1 MSSHSRFGEQTIV
14 NSFNLFIDTERTNIC
29 GDHSSSGDDT
39 TIHFE
44 GSSIIA
50 NDGELIKLTLTNFE
64 MYNNLYSVD
73 INNDRFTTT
82 YSNNSLAIVPPA
94 TEAPA
99 LIFTSVDDRITNK
112 NYATLGDMAIEF
124 AKTIAKRITAIK
136 PTIVRFKIT
145 IKNLFKN
152 TAATND
158 DDKNTYSFT
167 STADNI
173 FPNTIGAVCLSMS
186 ETSNRLL
193 DIEIECR
200 DTTDAAL
207 VHGLNALAIQSYA
220 SKGDFANLFGG
231 LRQDDEAST
240 SFQSFKT
247 EFYNVGAVA
256 AIPAVPAVGGVGGS
270 PAVPAVVGT
279 ASGIR
284 IKGFFPMQRTTDPYV
299 YLRCNLSQSGG
310 LESATLASDTI
321 KSSSANSDL
330 TASNILAK
338 LKRDVEFI
346 SYDNNV
352 GDEYFINLQ
361 QRKLSTIKLYL
372 ADSKNRPLGRRSDT
386 DTGNKG
392 TAAGLQKIVS
402 GARVFDN
409 QTQSTLGNLFFTAV
423 LRVDI
428 VKMSDVKKLETP
440 PLPLPLPARKAQ
452 TGVVVF
458 ESYGMPKSG
467 N

>member
-1 MSSHSRFGEQTIV
+1 MSSTSRFGEQTVV
-14 NSFNLFIDTERTNIC
+14 NTFNLFVDTERISIC
-29 GDHSSSGDDT
+29 GDLNSKGDEA

-73 INNDRFTTT
+73 VNNDTFTIT
-82 YSNNSLAIVPPA
+82 YSNNSLAIVAPA
-94 TEAPA
+94 VVAPA
-99 LIFTSVDDRITNK
+99 LIFTSTDYRIPDK
-112 NYATLGDMAIEF
+112 NYATLGQMAIEF
-124 AKTIAKRITAIK
+124 AKTVAKSISVIK

-152 TAATND
+152 TTATND

-167 STADNI
+167 SAADNT
-173 FPNTIGAVCLSMS
+173 FPNTAGAVFLSMS

-193 DIEIECR
+193 DVEIECL
-200 DTTDAAL
+200 DTAGNAL
-207 VHGLNALAIQSYA
+207 VHGLNALAFQSYA
-220 SKGDFANLFGG
+220 SKGDFATLFGG

-240 SFQSFKT
+240 SFQSLET
-247 EFYNVGAVA
+247 TLYNVGAVA
-256 AIPAVPAVGGVGGS
+256 AVGGT
-270 PAVPAVVGT
+270 PAVVGT
-279 ASGIR
+279 PSGIR
-284 IKGFFPMQRTTDPYV
+284 IRGFFPMQRTTDPYV
-299 YLRCNLSQSGG
+299 YLRCNLSQNGG
-310 LESATLASDTI
+310 LESATLGSDTV
-321 KSSSANSDL
+321 KSSDPNSDL
-330 TASNILAK
+330 IPSTILAK

-346 SYDNNV
+346 SYDNSF

-361 QRKLSTIKLYL
+361 QRKLSTIKLSL
-372 ADSKNRPLGRRSDT
+372 TDSKNRPVGRR
-386 DTGNKG
+386 TGETSKG

-402 GARVFDN
+402 NKLIFDKD
-409 QTQSTLGNLFFTAV
+409 TQSTLGNLFFTAV

-428 VKMSDVKKLETP
+428 IKMSDVKRLETA

-452 TGVVVF
+452 SGVVIF

>member
-14 NSFNLFIDTERTNIC
+14 NSFNLFVDTERTNIC
-29 GDHSSSGDDT
+29 GDRSSSGDDT

-73 INNDRFTTT
+73 VNNDRFTTT
-82 YSNNSLAIVPPA
+82 YSNNSLAIVAPA

-112 NYATLGDMAIEF
+112 NYATLGEMAIEF
-124 AKTIAKRITAIK
+124 AKTIAKRISAIK

-167 STADNI
+167 SASDNT
-173 FPNTIGAVCLSMS
+173 FPNTMGAVFLSMS

-193 DIEIECR
+193 DIEIECL
-200 DTTDAAL
+200 DTTGAAL

-240 SFQSFKT
+240 SFQSLKT
-247 EFYNVGAVA
+247 ELYNVGAV
-256 AIPAVPAVGGVGGS
+256 PASAGV
-270 PAVPAVVGT
+270 AAVVGT

-321 KSSSANSDL
+321 TSSSTNSDL

-346 SYDNNV
+346 SYDNSY

-402 GARVFDN
+402 NKLVFDN

-423 LRVDI
+423 IRVDI
-428 VKMSDVKKLETP
+428 VKMSDVKKLETS

>member
-1 MSSHSRFGEQTIV
+1 MSSTSRFGEQTVV
-14 NSFNLFIDTERTNIC
+14 NTFNLFVDTERISIC
-29 GDHSSSGDDT
+29 GDQNSKGDDA

-44 GSSIIA
+44 GSSIVA

-73 INNDRFTTT
+73 VNNDTFTTT

-94 TEAPA
+94 TQAPA
-99 LIFTSVDDRITNK
+99 LIFTSVDDRIPDK
-112 NYATLGDMAIEF
+112 NYATLGEMAIEF
-124 AKTIAKRITAIK
+124 AKTVAKRITLIK

-158 DDKNTYSFT
+158 NDKNTYSFT
-167 STADNI
+167 SAADNT
-173 FPNTIGAVCLSMS
+173 FPNTAGAVFLSMS

-193 DIEIECR
+193 DVEIECL
-200 DTTDAAL
+200 DTTGANLA
-207 VHGLNALAIQSYA
+207 HGLNALAIQSYA
-220 SKGDFANLFGG
+220 SKGDFAVLFGG

-240 SFQSFKT
+240 SFQSLET
-247 EFYNVGAVA
+247 TLYNV
-256 AIPAVPAVGGVGGS
+256 S
-270 PAVPAVVGT
+270 GT

-284 IKGFFPMQRTTDPYV
+284 IRGFFPMQRTTDPYV
-299 YLRCNLSQSGG
+299 YLRCNLSQNGG
-310 LESATLASDTI
+310 LESATLGSDTV
-321 KSSSANSDL
+321 KSSDANSDL
-330 TASNILAK
+330 IPSTILAK

-346 SYDNNV
+346 SYDNSF

-361 QRKLSTIKLYL
+361 QRKLSTIKLSL
-372 ADSKNRPLGRRSDT
+372 TDSKNRPVGRR
-386 DTGNKG
+386 TGETSKG

-402 GARVFDN
+402 NKLVFDKD
-409 QTQSTLGNLFFTAV
+409 TQSTLGNLFFTAV

-428 VKMSDVKKLETP
+428 IKMSEVKRLETA

-458 ESYGMPKSG
+458 ESYGLGKSG

>member
-1 MSSHSRFGEQTIV
+1 MSSNSRFGEQTIT

-29 GDHSSSGDDT
+29 GDHSSQGDDT

-64 MYNNLYSVD
+64 MYNNIFTTD
-73 INNDRFTTT
+73 INNDRFTTS
-82 YSNNSLAIVPPA
+82 YSTTPIPAPVPPA
-94 TEAPA
+94 TEGVITYAA
-99 LIFTSVDDRITNK
+99 AVDDRITDK
-112 NYATLGDMAIEF
+112 NYATLGEMAIEF
-124 AKTIAKRITAIK
+124 AKAVAKRVSVITPAV
-136 PTIVRFKIT
+136 VRHKIT
-145 IKNLFKN
+145 IRNLFKN
-152 TAATND
+152 TAATTD
-158 DDKNTYSFT
+158 DEKNTYTFT
-167 STADNI
+167 SAVNNT
-173 FPNTIGAVCLSMS
+173 FPNTIGAVPLSMS

-193 DIEIECR
+193 DIEIECQNVSN
-200 DTTDAAL
+200 APVA
-207 VHGLNALAIQSYA
+207 HGLTAFNIQSHA

-231 LRQDDEAST
+231 LRQDDESLPA
-240 SFQSFKT
+240 FQSFFT
-247 EFYNVGAVA
+247 ERYSVD
-256 AIPAVPAVGGVGGS
+256 GV
-270 PAVPAVVGT
+270 

-299 YLRCNLSQSGG
+299 YLRCTLSQSGG

-321 KSSSANSDL
+321 KSTSTNSDL
-330 TASNILAK
+330 APSNILAK

-346 SYDNNV
+346 NYDNSV

-372 ADSKNRPLGRRSDT
+372 TDSKNRPLGRRSDT

-392 TAAGLQKIVS
+392 TAAGLQKIV
-402 GARVFDN
+402 GGKLLYDK

-428 VKMSDVKKLETP
+428 VKISDVKKLETT

>member
-14 NSFNLFIDTERTNIC
+14 NSFNLFVDTERTNIC

-44 GSSIIA
+44 GSSIVA

-64 MYNNLYSVD
+64 MYNNLYSID

-82 YSNNSLAIVPPA
+82 YSNNSIAIVPPA
-94 TEAPA
+94 TVAPA

-112 NYATLGDMAIEF
+112 NYATLGEMAIEF
-124 AKTIAKRITAIK
+124 AKTIAKRISAIK
-136 PTIVRFKIT
+136 PTIVRFNIT

-152 TAATND
+152 LAATND
-158 DDKNTYSFT
+158 DDKNTYSFV
-167 STADNI
+167 STVDNI
-173 FPNTIGAVCLSMS
+173 FPNTAGAVCLSMS

-200 DTTDAAL
+200 DTANANLT
-207 VHGLNALAIQSYA
+207 HGLNALAFQSYA

-247 EFYNVGAVA
+247 ELYNVG
-256 AIPAVPAVGGVGGS
+256 GV
-270 PAVPAVVGT
+270 

-321 KSSSANSDL
+321 TSTSTNSDL

-346 SYDNNV
+346 SYDNNI

-386 DTGNKG
+386 DAGNKG

-402 GARVFDN
+402 GVRVFDN

-428 VKMSDVKKLETP
+428 VKMSDVKKLETS

>member
-14 NSFNLFIDTERTNIC
+14 NSFNLFVDTERTNIC
-29 GDHSSSGDDT
+29 GDRSSTGDDT

-73 INNDRFTTT
+73 VNNDRFTMT
-82 YSNNSLAIVPPA
+82 YSNNSLAIVAPA
-94 TEAPA
+94 TTAPA
-99 LIFTSVDDRITNK
+99 LVFTSVDDRITNK
-112 NYATLGDMAIEF
+112 NYATLGEMAIEF
-124 AKTIAKRITAIK
+124 AKTIAKRITLIK

-152 TAATND
+152 LAATND
-158 DDKNTYSFT
+158 DDKNTYSFL
-167 STADNI
+167 SIADNI
-173 FPNTIGAVCLSMS
+173 FPNTAGAVFLSMS

-200 DTTDAAL
+200 GTDDANL
-207 VHGLNALAIQSYA
+207 VHGFNALAIQSYA

-231 LRQDDEAST
+231 LRQDDEASI
-240 SFQSFKT
+240 SFQSLKT
-247 EFYNVGAVA
+247 ELYNV
-256 AIPAVPAVGGVGGS
+256 S
-270 PAVPAVVGT
+270 GT

-321 KSSSANSDL
+321 TSSSTNSDL

-346 SYDNNV
+346 SYDNSY

-402 GARVFDN
+402 NKLVFDN

-423 LRVDI
+423 IRVDI
-428 VKMSDVKKLETP
+428 VKMSDVKKLETS

>member
-14 NSFNLFIDTERTNIC
+14 NSFNLFVDTERTNIC
-29 GDHSSSGDDT
+29 GDRSSCGDDT

-73 INNDRFTTT
+73 VNNDRFTTT

-99 LIFTSVDDRITNK
+99 LVFTSVDDRITNK

-158 DDKNTYSFT
+158 DDKNTYSFE
-167 STADNI
+167 STADNT

-193 DIEIECR
+193 DIDIQCR
-200 DTTDAAL
+200 DTAGNAL
-207 VHGLNALAIQSYA
+207 AHGLNALAIQSYA

-256 AIPAVPAVGGVGGS
+256 AIPAANGNPAV
-270 PAVPAVVGT
+270 AAVVGT

-321 KSSSANSDL
+321 KSSSTNSDL

-346 SYDNNV
+346 SYDNSF

-361 QRKLSTIKLYL
+361 QRKLSTMKLYL

-392 TAAGLQKIVS
+392 TAAGLQKIES
-402 GARVFDN
+402 NKLVFDN

-428 VKMSDVKKLETP
+428 VKMSDPKKLETS

>member
-1 MSSHSRFGEQTIV
+1 MSSLSRFGEQTIV
-14 NSFNLFIDTERTNIC
+14 NSFNLFVDTERTNIC
-29 GDHSSSGDDT
+29 GDRSSSGDDT

-44 GSSIIA
+44 GSSIVA

-73 INNDRFTTT
+73 INNDRFTMT

-94 TEAPA
+94 TQAPA
-99 LIFTSVDDRITNK
+99 LIFTSVDDRITDK
-112 NYATLGDMAIEF
+112 NYATLGEMAIEF
-124 AKTIAKRITAIK
+124 AKTIAKRITLIK

-152 TAATND
+152 TAATNEND
-158 DDKNTYSFT
+158 MNTHSFV
-167 STADNI
+167 SVADNT
-173 FPNTIGAVCLSMS
+173 FPNTSGAVFLSMS

-193 DIEIECR
+193 DVEIECR
-200 DTTDAAL
+200 DSADGSLA
-207 VHGLNALAIQSYA
+207 HGFNALAIQSYA

-247 EFYNVGAVA
+247 ELYNV
-256 AIPAVPAVGGVGGS
+256 S
-270 PAVPAVVGT
+270 GT

-321 KSSSANSDL
+321 TSSSTNSDL

-346 SYDNNV
+346 SYDNSFGN
-352 GDEYFINLQ
+352 EYFINLQ

-372 ADSKNRPLGRRSDT
+372 ADSKNRPLGRRSDA

-392 TAAGLQKIVS
+392 TAAGLQKIVN

-409 QTQSTLGNLFFTAV
+409 QTQSTVGNLFFTAV

-428 VKMSDVKKLETP
+428 VKMSDVKKLETS

>member
-64 MYNNLYSVD
+64 MYNNLHSVD

-94 TEAPA
+94 TVAPA
-99 LIFTSVDDRITNK
+99 LIFTSVDDRITDK
-112 NYATLGDMAIEF
+112 NYATLGEMAIEF

-167 STADNI
+167 STADNT

-193 DIEIECR
+193 DIEIECL
-200 DTTDAAL
+200 DTTGANLA
-207 VHGLNALAIQSYA
+207 HGLNALAIQSYA

-247 EFYNVGAVA
+247 ELYNVSAV
-256 AIPAVPAVGGVGGS
+256 
-270 PAVPAVVGT
+270 

-284 IKGFFPMQRTTDPYV
+284 IRGFFPMQRTTDPYV

-372 ADSKNRPLGRRSDT
+372 ADSKNRPLGRRSDA

-428 VKMSDVKKLETP
+428 VKMSDVKKLETS

>member
-73 INNDRFTTT
+73 VNNDRFTTS
-82 YSNNSLAIVPPA
+82 YSTTAIPAPVPPA
-94 TEAPA
+94 TEPVITYAA
-99 LIFTSVDDRITNK
+99 AVDDRITNK
-112 NYATLGDMAIEF
+112 NYATLGEMAIEF

-136 PTIVRFKIT
+136 PSVVRFKIT

-152 TAATND
+152 LAATND
-158 DDKNTYSFT
+158 DDKNTYSFV
-167 STADNI
+167 SVADNT
-173 FPNTIGAVCLSMS
+173 FPNTAGAVCLSMS

-200 DTTDAAL
+200 DNTDANLA
-207 VHGLNALAIQSYA
+207 HGITALAFQSYA

-231 LRQDDEAST
+231 LRQDDEASPT
-240 SFQSFKT
+240 FQSFKT
-247 EFYNVGAVA
+247 ELFNVGAVA
-256 AIPAVPAVGGVGGS
+256 
-270 PAVPAVVGT
+270 
-279 ASGIR
+279 SGIR
-284 IKGFFPMQRTTDPYV
+284 VKGFFPMQRTTDPYV

-428 VKMSDVKKLETP
+428 IKMSDPKKLETP

>member
-14 NSFNLFIDTERTNIC
+14 NSFNLFVDTERTNIC
-29 GDHSSSGDDT
+29 GDRSSSGDDT

-64 MYNNLYSVD
+64 MYNDLYSVD

-94 TEAPA
+94 TQAPA

-112 NYATLGDMAIEF
+112 NYATLGEMAIEF

-200 DTTDAAL
+200 DTNDANLA
-207 VHGLNALAIQSYA
+207 HGLNALAIQSYA

-247 EFYNVGAVA
+247 ELYNVSAV
-256 AIPAVPAVGGVGGS
+256 
-270 PAVPAVVGT
+270 

-284 IKGFFPMQRTTDPYV
+284 IKGFFPMQRTTDPHV

-321 KSSSANSDL
+321 TSSSTNSDL

-346 SYDNNV
+346 SYDNSF

-402 GARVFDN
+402 NKLVFDN

-428 VKMSDVKKLETP
+428 VKMSDTKKLETP

>member
-14 NSFNLFIDTERTNIC
+14 NSFNLFVDTERTNIC
-29 GDHSSSGDDT
+29 GDRSSSGDDT

-112 NYATLGDMAIEF
+112 NYATLGEMAIEF

-167 STADNI
+167 SAADNT
-173 FPNTIGAVCLSMS
+173 FPNTAGAVFLSMS

-200 DTTDAAL
+200 DTNDANL
-207 VHGLNALAIQSYA
+207 VHGLNALAFQSYA

-247 EFYNVGAVA
+247 ELYNVGVVA
-256 AIPAVPAVGGVGGS
+256 AVGGVGGS
-270 PAVPAVVGT
+270 AGV

-284 IKGFFPMQRTTDPYV
+284 IRGFFPMQRTTDPYV

-321 KSSSANSDL
+321 TSSSTNSDL

-346 SYDNNV
+346 SYDNSF

-428 VKMSDVKKLETP
+428 VKMSDVKKLETS